1 MNPGVIFLEFAD
13 PRTLLAQREEHQVM
27 KPLRLLAILYPR
39 LAPAGH
45 PSPSSDSIPLWYVA
59 LVVILMFFT
68 GLVFLVAGLQRWHAV
83 RKRRRNRSGWHRASE
98 PYRWSGRARGGR
110 SGVEAWMG
118 WLGSKFPARKIYDRS
133 PFHSSSAREPSSNA

>member
-68 GLVFLVAGLQRWHAV
+68 GLVFLVAGL
-83 RKRRRNRSGWHRASE
+83 
-98 PYRWSGRARGGR
+98 
-110 SGVEAWMG
+110 
-118 WLGSKFPARKIYDRS
+118 
-133 PFHSSSAREPSSNA
+133 